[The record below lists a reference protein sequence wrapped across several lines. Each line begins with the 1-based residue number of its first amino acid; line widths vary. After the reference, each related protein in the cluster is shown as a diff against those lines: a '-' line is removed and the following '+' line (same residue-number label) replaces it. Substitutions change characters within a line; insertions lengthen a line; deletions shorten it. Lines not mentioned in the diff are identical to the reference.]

1 MIVFHVRK
9 ILIKFLL
16 KNEKCS
22 GLYGVL
28 NSILG
33 NIFFKNVQVRSR
45 FVNCRPGRKP
55 KISNT
60 NPLELIN
67 PVAKWSQDK
76 AIFSVMALC
85 HLSTLP
91 HLVIMWIFLEQ
102 CYKIIPILRS
112 SELTDRNSELECRN
126 LLYFQMSSFPQGPIW
141 NWYIFI
147 NDMDSETEFPN
158 SASLQMT
165 PK

>member
-1 MIVFHVRK
+1 
-9 ILIKFLL
+9 
-16 KNEKCS
+16 
-22 GLYGVL
+22 
-28 NSILG
+28 
-33 NIFFKNVQVRSR
+33 
-45 FVNCRPGRKP
+45 
-55 KISNT
+55 
-60 NPLELIN
+60 
-67 PVAKWSQDK
+67 
-76 AIFSVMALC
+76 MALC

-112 SELTDRNSELECRN
+112 SELTERNSELECRN

-165 PK
+165 PKWVEQFICLKEEMLYRGTLKSLRSEHRWTSWGSTRSSARSCTWVRTTTSINTGWMDW